1 MTSIDIVPAGNQLYE
16 VEVSDDTGTSR
27 HHVGMP
33 DRLLADIDLDD
44 DVAAQDAVRVAVE
57 FLVEREGRD
66 RLAGEIDL
74 GSATE
79 RYPELVQ
86 QLASGARAR
95 ASRQTPPPGLH
106 DADPDAPTGDRRL
119 VAEVEQE
126 QRAGEASRP
135 FPHR

>member
-1 MTSIDIVPAGNQLYE
+1 MTSIDIVPAGIQLYE
-16 VEVSDDTGTSR
+16 VEVSDDSGTSR

-33 DRLLADIDLDD
+33 DRLLAELDLD
-44 DVAAQDAVRVAVE
+44 DVAAQDVVRVAVE

-66 RLAGEIDL
+66 RLAREIDL
-74 GSATE
+74 GSTTE
-79 RYPELVQ
+79 RYPELEE
-86 QLASGARAR
+86 QLTSAARAR

>member
-1 MTSIDIVPAGNQLYE
+1 MTSINIVPAGNQLYE

-27 HHVGMP
+27 HEVGIP
-33 DRLLADIDLDD
+33 DRLLAELDLA
-44 DVAAQDAVRVAVE
+44 DVAVQDVVRVAVE

-66 RLAGEIDL
+66 RLAREIDL

-79 RYPELVQ
+79 RYPELVE
-86 QLASGARAR
+86 QLTSGSRVR
-95 ASRQTPPPGLH
+95 PSRQTPPPGLH
-106 DADPDAPTGDRRL
+106 DAEPDEPTGDRRL

-126 QRAGEASRP
+126 QRSGEASRP